1 MIYTI
6 DLKIEAKTPAWAPKQ
21 GVVDVVKGLVYR
33 VEFTFPPG
41 CEGLAHLA
49 VFDGGH
55 QVWPS
60 SLGETFCGD
69 GQTVAFDDTYL
80 KLAEPFQFEVYGYNL
95 DELFPHTIYCRIGMV
110 SGDIFMARFLPTYAY
125 EHFMKLIEEE
135 QKRQEERVIEVLEYP
150 FPGKEE

>member
-1 MIYTI
+1 MSYTI
-6 DLKIEAKTPAWAPKQ
+6 DLEIPANTPAWQPEHGALT
-21 GVVDVVKGLVYR
+21 VVKGLVYR
-33 VEFTFPPG
+33 VEFEFPPG
-41 CEGLAHLA
+41 CAGLAHLA

-60 SLGETFCGD
+60 SPGETFSTD
-69 GQTVAFDDTYL
+69 RNTIAFDDTYL

-95 DELFPHTIYCRIGMV
+95 DETFKHTIYCRIGMV

-125 EHFMKLIEEE
+125 KHFMKLIEEE